1 MRNQSNFKV
10 LMIMSKPNK
19 NIRKRQKLRSW
30 NSNYFDERKD
40 KKKDKVRMEKKF
52 NKDLYTKD

>member
-1 MRNQSNFKV
+1 
-10 LMIMSKPNK
+10 MSKPNK

>member
-1 MRNQSNFKV
+1 
-10 LMIMSKPNK
+10 MSKPNK

-40 KKKDKVRMEKKF
+40 KKKGKVRMEKKF